1 MHDVSI
7 DISKYHTILSYIP
20 DSELQ
25 IYCKYLNIPSAN
37 VAPRADLE
45 NEILGFRENEH
56 TQLDCSRVQRLL
68 DDAGMDT
75 NGSMQTMLNCLVSAY
90 TRNVHIRSA
99 MKMHVTGRVGEHSRL
114 FPHLKYG
121 DIRLDIRFDVM
132 IVKRTPI
139 FDQFPDENVNSN
151 NASASGVQP
160 CRISPLCSISLEKL
174 EQIMDFFN
182 INTSMRTT
190 TSDLQAKERPLS

>member
-1 MHDVSI
+1 MESPSGIDLHCYEDMSDIMQDVSL
-7 DISKYHTILSYIP
+7 DISKHRTILSYIP

-25 IYCKYLNIPSAN
+25 NYCKYLNISSAN

-90 TRNVHIRSA
+90 T
-99 MKMHVTGRVGEHSRL
+99 EC
-114 FPHLKYG
+114 
-121 DIRLDIRFDVM
+121 
-132 IVKRTPI
+132 
-139 FDQFPDENVNSN
+139 PDPVASEN
-151 NASASGVQP
+151 A
-160 CRISPLCSISLEKL
+160 C
-174 EQIMDFFN
+174 D
-182 INTSMRTT
+182 
-190 TSDLQAKERPLS
+190 